1 MLVLS
6 RKPQESIQIGS
17 DITVTVVQV
26 DGDKVRI
33 SIDAPRN
40 IRIVRTELLAFM
52 DQGSIEETAEEPA
65 QLQET
70 AS

>member
-33 SIDAPRN
+33 SIDAPRH
-40 IRIVRTELLAFM
+40 IRIIRTELHTFR
-52 DQGSIEETAEEPA
+52 DQGLIEEPSQ

-70 AS
+70 AP

>member
-26 DGDKVRI
+26 AGDKVTI

-40 IRIVRTELLAFM
+40 IRIIRTELLPFM
-52 DQGSIEETAEEPA
+52 DQGLIEESAQ

>member
-6 RKPQESIQIGS
+6 RKPQEGIQIGP

-33 SIDAPRN
+33 SIEAPADV
-40 IRIVRTELLAFM
+40 RILRTELKAFM
-52 DQGSIEETAEEPA
+52 DQGSIEEPSQ

>member
-33 SIDAPRN
+33 SIDAPRD
-40 IRIVRTELLAFM
+40 IRIVRTELRAFM
-52 DQGSIEETAEEPA
+52 DQGSIEEPA
-65 QLQET
+65 LQET
-70 AS
+70 VS

>member
-40 IRIVRTELLAFM
+40 INIVRTELLAFM
-52 DQGSIEETAEEPA
+52 DQGLIEEPA
-65 QLQET
+65 QQLQET